1 MTEFINLRQCGK
13 SVHEYSLE
21 FIKLSNYAPFLV
33 SDPRDQMS
41 HFVMGVSEDLQEE
54 CRSAMLLRNMNI
66 SCLMVYVKRV
76 KKARSKRKS
85 RDSKRERSFDGGSS
99 KNMLE
104 IQVKPRFRS
113 GFLIKSI
120 PISQDLVVIPCLNL
134 NSRREKVLIN

>member
-1 MTEFINLRQCGK
+1 
-13 SVHEYSLE
+13 
-21 FIKLSNYAPFLV
+21 
-33 SDPRDQMS
+33 
-41 HFVMGVSEDLQEE
+41 
-54 CRSAMLLRNMNI
+54 MLHDNMNI
-66 SCLMVYVKRV
+66 SRLMVYTRRV
-76 KKARSKRKS
+76 EDARVKRKS
-85 RDSKRERSFDGGSS
+85 RDAKRERSFDGGSS